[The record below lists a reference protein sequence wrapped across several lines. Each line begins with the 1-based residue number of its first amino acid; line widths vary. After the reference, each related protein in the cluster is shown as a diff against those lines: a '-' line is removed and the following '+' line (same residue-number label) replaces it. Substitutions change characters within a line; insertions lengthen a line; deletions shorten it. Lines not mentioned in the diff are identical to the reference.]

1 MQLLG
6 CTESRRFSPP
16 MHPHWHL
23 PSRFEADASQDD
35 GEGVEWR
42 DVSCYETGDASL
54 VVHRNA
60 DDGSVYSLSHAPTAG
75 DTHGGDRVAG
85 SADRADQPTGPDDGL
100 GGAGR
105 R

>member
-23 PSRFEADASQDD
+23 PSRSEADASQDD

-85 SADRADQPTGPDDGL
+85 IR
-100 GGAGR
+100 
-105 R
+105 